1 MIIRCS
7 HADVLPISELK
18 AKFHPKNPNEHSEE
32 QLERLGNI
40 FEYQGI
46 RKAAKISKRSGLMT
60 SGHGSVLAAE
70 LKGWDKFPVDYQDY
84 DSEEQEYADLVAD
97 NAIASW
103 SKLDIVGINQQ
114 ALDFGSGFDIDLLGI
129 KGFELTE
136 AEKIPGCD
144 EDHHPGMQA
153 ETRCKPGDIWILGRH
168 HLMCGDATRLDQVKQ
183 LMGDTLVHMVW
194 TDPPYNVD
202 YTGKTKDALKIKND
216 KMSPEDFR
224 QFLRDAFVSMYAVTE
239 PGRSIYIAHADSEG
253 YAFRGAMMDAGWLV
267 KQCLVWNKNSLVM
280 GRQDYQWKHEPI
292 LYGWKEGAPHR
303 WFGDRK
309 QTTVIDHDRPTR
321 SEDHPTMKPVGLIEY
336 FLTNSCQKDENV
348 LDLFAGSG
356 STLIACEK
364 TNRTC
369 YAMEIDPKYC
379 DVILKRWEEY
389 SGLVAERI
397 HG

>member
-1 MIIRCS
+1 
-7 HADVLPISELK
+7 
-18 AKFHPKNPNEHSEE
+18 
-32 QLERLGNI
+32 
-40 FEYQGI
+40 
-46 RKAAKISKRSGLMT
+46 
-60 SGHGSVLAAE
+60 
-70 LKGWDKFPVDYQDY
+70 
-84 DSEEQEYADLVAD
+84 
-97 NAIASW
+97 
-103 SKLDIVGINQQ
+103 
-114 ALDFGSGFDIDLLGI
+114 
-129 KGFELTE
+129 
-136 AEKIPGCD
+136 
-144 EDHHPGMQA
+144 
-153 ETRCKPGDIWILGRH
+153 
-168 HLMCGDATRLDQVKQ
+168 
-183 LMGDTLVHMVW
+183 
-194 TDPPYNVD
+194 
-202 YTGKTKDALKIKND
+202 
-216 KMSPEDFR
+216 
-224 QFLRDAFVSMYAVTE
+224 
-239 PGRSIYIAHADSEG
+239 
-253 YAFRGAMMDAGWLV
+253 MMDAGWLV